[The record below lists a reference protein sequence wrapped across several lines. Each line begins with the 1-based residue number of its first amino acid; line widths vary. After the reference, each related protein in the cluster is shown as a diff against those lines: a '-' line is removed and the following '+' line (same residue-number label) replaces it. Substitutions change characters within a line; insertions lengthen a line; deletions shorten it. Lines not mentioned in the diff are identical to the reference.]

1 MAIITEVTPSLVD
14 APVQHERGPRNS
26 TLRRQI
32 ALMLQEQVPSKPR
45 QEMPP
50 NASSFFVSHSDTRI
64 FESQAYQPPLPPQSP
79 LSSYIPFHFPAPPLL
94 PSTSACSKLPDEE
107 AFMSNLLPP
116 LPLPP
121 PPQPQVLSKAEAFG
135 IDNLLNDSPIVR
147 TQIEEQGDEDERTLV
162 RGDSEPRIPPQT
174 SIISEELAVCVKGIL
189 LSIMTWISTFRPDRQ
204 LLRTFLQP
212 TTYSSTFQLT
222 PREIARLMSTSW
234 PRVFILEA
242 IEVFLKGQDSKKLIS
257 FLAKLCSNGDVTG
270 FDGMSCPIR
279 GAFLKVF
286 GCSMENIDRMIE
298 RMTFAAVEA
307 AIEAA
312 VKPP

>member
-1 MAIITEVTPSLVD
+1 
-14 APVQHERGPRNS
+14 
-26 TLRRQI
+26 
-32 ALMLQEQVPSKPR
+32 
-45 QEMPP
+45 
-50 NASSFFVSHSDTRI
+50 
-64 FESQAYQPPLPPQSP
+64 
-79 LSSYIPFHFPAPPLL
+79 
-94 PSTSACSKLPDEE
+94 
-107 AFMSNLLPP
+107 MSNLLPP

-270 FDGMSCPIR
+270 FDATERIESLTCALTHLQPSTDEFSLLKTLCLFSLGSESANQAEFEHLSSLCDLLHQNLSVYIQACFPTSSEQREGLLRCITAIKSIPDGMSCPIR